1 VEQREEPIDHALSP
15 SSTPTAQ
22 RTPRRRHILLVE
34 ENLINR
40 KIVHRKLQ
48 SKGHDVTTANDG
60 QEALELV
67 IEAPGL
73 STGDSSAFDICLMD
87 MEMPRMD
94 GNTATK
100 AIRERE
106 KQDQTD
112 YLPILGVTANVR
124 SGQQSEM

>member
-94 GNTATK
+94 GNSATK

-106 KQDQTD
+106 KQDQPD